1 MYVRANGSNVA
12 EKAEKLFGE
21 VTVINKA
28 DAPADEKHLLSSYAV
43 QRICRERLLSLRLDG
58 VSVLSSIRVA
68 DL

>member
-28 DAPADEKHLLSSYAV
+28 DAPATKKHCCQGYAV
-43 QRICRERLLSLRLDG
+43 QRICREDCS
-58 VSVLSSIRVA
+58 A
-68 DL
+68 